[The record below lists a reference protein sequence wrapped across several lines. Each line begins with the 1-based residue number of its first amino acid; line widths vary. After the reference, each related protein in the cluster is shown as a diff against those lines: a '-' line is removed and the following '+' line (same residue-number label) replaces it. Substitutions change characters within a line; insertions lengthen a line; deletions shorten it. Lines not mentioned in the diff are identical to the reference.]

1 MTADVRASVSPVRV
15 GAVFGALLVPSF
27 VALGAPSVALPSIA
41 RALGVPFGASS
52 WVLASWALSTAVA
65 MPLFGRISTR
75 VGLRACLV
83 TGVMLISAGSILAAL
98 APSLVVLIIG
108 RAVGGAG
115 AGALVISSYASVT
128 VRLQGADRGRALGIV
143 AAVGTTASACG
154 TLFGGLLTAW
164 PGWRVVVALPALA
177 VLVLIPAARL
187 APVERRAGARID
199 PFGAILLTLVGGAVV
214 VLLQAPSTGLP
225 ITVVLALVVIAAVAA
240 VALVAHVRHHPDG
253 FVPKT
258 IVVAPY
264 FVAAGVIGLTVFAA
278 YYGTLFAAPALIESA
293 TGWGTPLI
301 GAALLPCAVFS
312 ILGVRLVRTLSQR
325 RSLTVVALWLG
336 AVSTIGVLIAALL
349 SAQPVFS
356 VLGLALTTASFAAGQ
371 TVLFGL
377 IPAMVKPDEQPT
389 AQGLLDF
396 LIYGGSSVG
405 PAVVGGLSAGLPLA
419 DALAVAA
426 ILPLAAIT
434 VALLARRSAPVTHG
448 LT

>member
-1 MTADVRASVSPVRV
+1 MKSDVEARVSPTRV

-27 VALGAPSVALPSIA
+27 VAVGAPSVALPAIS

-52 WVLASWALSTAVA
+52 WVLASWALFTAVA
-65 MPLFGRISTR
+65 MPFFGRLSAR
-75 VGLRACLV
+75 VGLRGCLV
-83 TGVMLISAGSILAAL
+83 TGVALITAGSILAAL

-108 RAVGGAG
+108 RAIGGAG
-115 AGALVISSYASVT
+115 AGALVISSYASVAA
-128 VRLQGADRGRALGIV
+128 RLQGTDRGRALGIV

-164 PGWRVVVALPALA
+164 PGWRVVVGLPALA

-187 APVERRAGARID
+187 APTERRPGTRID
-199 PFGAILLTLVGGAVV
+199 ALGAILLTLVGGAVV

-225 ITVVLALVVIAAVAA
+225 PVVILVLAVLGVVVML
-240 VALVAHVRHHPDG
+240 ALVAHVRHDPNG

-258 IVVAPY
+258 IVAAPY
-264 FVAAGVIGLTVFAA
+264 FMVAGIIGLTVFAA

-293 TGWGTPLI
+293 TRWGTPLI
-301 GAALLPCAVFS
+301 GAVLLPCAAFS
-312 ILGVRLVRTLSQR
+312 ILGVKLVRTLIQR
-325 RSLTVVALWLG
+325 SSITVVAGWLG
-336 AVSTIGVLIAALL
+336 AVSTAGVLIAALL
-349 SAQPVFS
+349 PTQPLFS

-377 IPAMVKPDEQPT
+377 VPDLVEPDQQDS

-419 DALAVAA
+419 NALAVAA
-426 ILPLAAIT
+426 ILPLIAIT
-434 VALLARRSAPVTHG
+434 VAFLARRSAPVT
-448 LT
+448 TA